1 MEENKIKTAYQTK
14 STLLFMVFG
23 DRCINQAFFSLFS
36 ILDIYQGEKP
46 EFDIHI
52 ITDCPESFKPLETLL
67 PLKTKHIDES
77 VLKSWKGIEGNMM
90 RAKIEAILHVLRSTG
105 GNVLYLDSDTV
116 LMNRIDWIF
125 QYLAAGGYVMH
136 KPEWR
141 LGAGRKMNHE
151 LCPFDLEFTLSSGDD
166 LKINSNSPM
175 CNAGVIGV
183 GAGSIKLVEAVME
196 LYEKLYSNGPSWHI
210 EQFAF
215 SILLSRTKKLKF
227 CRREIFHY
235 WHNKDLAKSYI
246 EAFDAEVGDAKVR
259 QYRRTKLRF
268 VWLARIHFYIHQLR
282 VVTRKN
288 IYLYKMFV
296 YLRGNKS

>member
-52 ITDCPESFKPLETLL
+52 ITDCPQSFKHLETLL
-67 PLKTKHIDES
+67 PLKIKHIDES

-90 RAKIEAILHVLRSTG
+90 RAKIETILHVLRSTG

-116 LMNRIDWIF
+116 LMHRIDWVF

-141 LGAGRKMNHE
+141 LGAGRKNHPE
-151 LCPFDLEFTLSSGDD
+151 LCPFDLEFTLSSAGV
-166 LKINSNSPM
+166 LKINSDSPM

-196 LYEKLYSNGPSWHI
+196 LYEKLYSNCPSWHI

-259 QYRRTKLRF
+259 QYRRMKLHF

>member
-67 PLKTKHIDES
+67 PLKIKHIDES

-116 LMNRIDWIF
+116 LMHRIDWIF
-125 QYLAAGGYVMH
+125 QYLGAGGYVMH

-141 LGAGRKMNHE
+141 LGAGRKNHPE
-151 LCPFDLEFTLSSGDD
+151 LCPFDLEFTLSSGGV
-166 LKINSNSPM
+166 LKINSDSPM

-196 LYEKLYSNGPSWHI
+196 LYEKLYSNCQSWHI

-246 EAFDAEVGDAKVR
+246 EAFDPEVGDAKVR

>member
-1 MEENKIKTAYQTK
+1 MVEKKVITENQAK

-23 DRCINQAFFSLFS
+23 DHCIKQSLFSLFS
-36 ILDIYQGEKP
+36 ILDIYEGKKP
-46 EFDIHI
+46 EFYIQI
-52 ITDCPESFKPLETLL
+52 LTDCPESFKPLATLL
-67 PLKTKHIDES
+67 PLKIKYIEES

-90 RAKIEAILHVLRSTG
+90 RAKIEAILNVLRSTG

-125 QYLAAGGYVMH
+125 QYLTAGGYVMH

-141 LGAGRKMNHE
+141 LGAGRKMHPE
-151 LCPFDLEFTLSSGDD
+151 LCPFDLEFTLSSGGV
-166 LKINSNSPM
+166 LKINSDSPM

-196 LYEKLYSNGPSWHI
+196 LYEKLYSNGPSWHV

-227 CRREIFHY
+227 CRREVFHY
-235 WHNKDLAKSYI
+235 WHNKKLAKTYI
-246 EAFDAEVGDAKVR
+246 DSFNVESDCSELKP
-259 QYRRTKLRF
+259 YRKMKFRF
-268 VWLARIHFYIHQLR
+268 VCHARMRYYIHQLR
-282 VVTRKN
+282 VATRKN
-288 IYLYKMFV
+288 KFLYKLFI
-296 YLRGNKS
+296 LIRFK

>member
-1 MEENKIKTAYQTK
+1 MEANKIKKANQSK

-23 DRCINQAFFSLFS
+23 DRCINQALFSLFS
-36 ILDIYQGEKP
+36 ILDVYCERKP
-46 EFDIHI
+46 GFEILI
-52 ITDCPESFKPLETLL
+52 LTDLPESFKPFEPLL
-67 PLKTKHIDES
+67 PLKTKHIDENT
-77 VLKSWKGIEGNMM
+77 LKIWQGVEKNMM
-90 RAKIEAILHVLRSTG
+90 RAKIEAITHALRWTG

-125 QYLAAGGYVMH
+125 QYLTAGGFVMH

-141 LGAGRKMNHE
+141 LAAGRKMNPE
-151 LCPFDLEFTLSSGDD
+151 LCPFDLEFHLTSGVD
-166 LKINSNSPM
+166 LKINSDSPM

-183 GAGSIKLVEAVME
+183 ASGSIKILESVME
-196 LYEKLYSNGPSWHI
+196 LYERLYSNAPSWHV

-246 EAFDAEVGDAKVR
+246 DGLDIAAEVVQVR
-259 QYRRTKLRF
+259 QYRRIKLRF
-268 VWLARIHFYIHQLR
+268 VWLARIHYYIHQLR

-288 IYLYKMFV
+288 KYLYKI
-296 YLRGNKS
+296 YLLLKH

>member
-1 MEENKIKTAYQTK
+1 MAAPQNILVY
-14 STLLFMVFG
+14 MVFG
-23 DRCINQAFFSLFS
+23 NYHVKQAVFSLFS
-36 ILDIYQGEKP
+36 ILDVYCGRTLGFEIL
-46 EFDIHI
+46 IL
-52 ITDCPESFKPLETLL
+52 TDCPESFKPLETPL
-67 PLKTKHIDES
+67 PLKTKHIDENT
-77 VLKSWKGIEGNMM
+77 LKIWKGMEKNMM
-90 RAKIEAILHVLRSTG
+90 RAKIEAILHALKSTG

-116 LMNRIDWIF
+116 LMSRIDWIF

-141 LGAGRKMNHE
+141 LGAGRKNHPE
-151 LCPFDLEFTLSSGDD
+151 LCPFDLEFTLSSGGV
-166 LKINSNSPM
+166 LKINSDSPM

-183 GAGSIKLVEAVME
+183 GAGSIKMVEAVME

-246 EAFDAEVGDAKVR
+246 EAFDAKAGDSKVSK
-259 QYRRTKLRF
+259 YRRTKLRF

>member
-1 MEENKIKTAYQTK
+1 
-14 STLLFMVFG
+14 MVFG
-23 DRCINQAFFSLFS
+23 KWHAHQAVFS
-36 ILDIYQGEKP
+36 IFSIFEVYKKRLPNFQV
-46 EFDIHI
+46 HI
-52 ITDCPESFKPLETLL
+52 LTDCAQSFTFLDASLPIKIECIEQGVLE
-67 PLKTKHIDES
+67 
-77 VLKSWKGIEGNMM
+77 SWKGKEKNMM

-116 LMNRIDWIF
+116 LMHRIDWIF
-125 QYLAAGGYVMH
+125 DYIEKGGFVMH

-141 LGAGRKMNHE
+141 LAAGRKKHPE
-151 LCPFDLEFTLSSGDD
+151 LCPVDFDFSLSNG
-166 LKINSNSPM
+166 LKLAINADSPM
-175 CNAGVIGV
+175 CNAGVIGL
-183 GAGSIKLVEAVME
+183 GSKSEKLLETVMDV
-196 LYEKLYSNGPSWHI
+196 YEKLYSKSPSWHV

-215 SILLSRTKKLKF
+215 SILLSRTQKLKF

-235 WHNKDLAKSYI
+235 WYNKDLAKSYI

-288 IYLYKMFV
+288 MGLA
-296 YLRGNKS
+296 

>member
-1 MEENKIKTAYQTK
+1 MEETKIKTAYQTK

-36 ILDIYQGEKP
+36 ILDIYQGEKT

-67 PLKTKHIDES
+67 PLKIKHIDAS

-90 RAKIEAILHVLRSTG
+90 RAKIETILHVLRSTG

-116 LMNRIDWIF
+116 LMHRIDWIF

-141 LGAGRKMNHE
+141 LGAGRKNHPE
-151 LCPFDLEFTLSSGDD
+151 LCPFDLEFTLSSGGV
-166 LKINSNSPM
+166 LKINSDSPM

-183 GAGSIKLVEAVME
+183 GTGSIKLVEAVME
-196 LYEKLYSNGPSWHI
+196 LYQKLYSNCPSWHI

-246 EAFDAEVGDAKVR
+246 GAFDAEVGDAKVR
-259 QYRRTKLRF
+259 QYRRVKLHF

>member
-1 MEENKIKTAYQTK
+1 MTAQQNILVY
-14 STLLFMVFG
+14 MVFG
-23 DRCINQAFFSLFS
+23 NYHVKQAVFSLFS
-36 ILDIYQGEKP
+36 ILDVYRERKP
-46 EFDIHI
+46 GFEILI
-52 ITDCPESFKPLETLL
+52 LTDRAESFKPLETLL
-67 PLKTKHIDES
+67 PLQTKHIDENTLETWQG
-77 VLKSWKGIEGNMM
+77 VEKNMM
-90 RAKIEAILHVLRSTG
+90 RAKIEAIIHALISTG

-125 QYLAAGGYVMH
+125 QYLTAGGFVMH

-141 LGAGRKMNHE
+141 LATGRKMNPE
-151 LCPFDLEFTLSSGDD
+151 LCPFDLEFTLSSGSD

-196 LYEKLYSNGPSWHI
+196 LYEKLYSNGPSWHV

-235 WHNKDLAKSYI
+235 WHNKDLAKLYI
-246 EAFDAEVGDAKVR
+246 EAFDSALGVTQVR
-259 QYRRTKLRF
+259 QYRKIKSRF
-268 VWLARIHFYIHQLR
+268 VWIARINYYIHQIR
-282 VVTRKN
+282 VMTRKN
-288 IYLYKMFV
+288 KLLHKMFISI
-296 YLRGNKS
+296 REKIS

>member
-23 DRCINQAFFSLFS
+23 DRCINQAVFSLLS
-36 ILDIYQGEKP
+36 ILDIYQGKKP

-116 LMNRIDWIF
+116 LMHQIDWIF

-141 LGAGRKMNHE
+141 LGAGRKNHPE
-151 LCPFDLEFTLSSGDD
+151 FCPFDLEFTLSSGGV
-166 LKINSNSPM
+166 LKINSDSPM

-196 LYEKLYSNGPSWHI
+196 LYEKLYSNCPSWHI

-246 EAFDAEVGDAKVR
+246 EAFDAAVGVVQVR
-259 QYRRTKLRF
+259 QYRRMKLRF
-268 VWLARIHFYIHQLR
+268 VWLARIHYYIHQLR

-288 IYLYKMFV
+288 KYLYKMFV
-296 YLRGNKS
+296 YLRGSKS